1 METARKVGTFKNFVA
16 GRASEATVVNA
27 FEKHSA
33 VLRYL
38 GAIDPTGEVHTDL
51 IFLSFPFF
59 GGGGGVIE
67 GLAFVLEID

>member
-1 METARKVGTFKNFVA
+1 MEMARKVGTFKNFVA

-38 GAIDPTGEVHTDL
+38 GAIDPRGTL
-51 IFLSFPFF
+51 I
-59 GGGGGVIE
+59 
-67 GLAFVLEID
+67 

>member
-16 GRASEATVVNA
+16 GRASEATVVSA

-51 IFLSFPFF
+51 NFLFFSFLFL
-59 GGGGGVIE
+59 IE
-67 GLAFVLEID
+67 GLAFGLEID

>member
-1 METARKVGTFKNFVA
+1 MTHFADWVGFTEFADTMEMARKVGTFKNFVA

-38 GAIDPTGEVHTDL
+38 GAIDPTGEV
-51 IFLSFPFF
+51 P
-59 GGGGGVIE
+59 
-67 GLAFVLEID
+67 

>member
-1 METARKVGTFKNFVA
+1 MEKARKLGTFKNFVA

-38 GAIDPTGEVHTDL
+38 GAIDPTGEVHADL
-51 IFLSFPFF
+51 IFPFF
-59 GGGGGVIE
+59 GYSACYLGWG
-67 GLAFVLEID
+67 